1 MSRQWILAGK
11 TIWIAAHRRNGK
23 RFVVRGDEKLTA
35 FLELESVIRRIMPVP
50 VMPDTEF
57 FLIDEQMPVLSDCAT
72 FNKANRD
79 SLEL

>member
-1 MSRQWILAGK
+1 MVRAG
-11 TIWIAAHRRNGK
+11 
-23 RFVVRGDEKLTA
+23 EKLTA

-50 VMPDTEF
+50 VRPDTDF
-57 FLIDEQMPVLSDCAT
+57 FLLDEQMPVLSDCAT